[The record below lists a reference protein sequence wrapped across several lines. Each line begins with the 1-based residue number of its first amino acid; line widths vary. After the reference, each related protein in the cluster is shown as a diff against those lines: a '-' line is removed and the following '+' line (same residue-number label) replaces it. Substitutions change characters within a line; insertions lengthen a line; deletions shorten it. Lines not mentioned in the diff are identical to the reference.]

1 MLHIVAEYK
10 HVGSIITENNN
21 LAPEILKRA
30 ARALDAWY
38 QLADRVFGS
47 PHVPTSV
54 KSSLAYSL
62 IFTRLLYAAETWTTL
77 TPASLRVLD
86 TVQARVARR
95 ILGTWY
101 TKHDSVDHTTDR
113 ADHTTNEEDRR
124 SLGWPSIEC
133 ELRRKRLA
141 YAARICRYA
150 PDTLRALL
158 QARCAGRPLPWV
170 LTLYDDFEALRIVH
184 APKLDE
190 LPHPSVCM
198 QTWYKFIES
207 YPAAWNE
214 FIRRYIFFT
223 SSALTARGVP
233 IFEHQLIVCTAASTM
248 TAPIPGWYKCQLCP
262 ANACRIFPSERAL
275 RAHHVA
281 GHNMRCQ
288 TRCYIEADGICPVCK
303 LCFHTRIRAIA
314 HAQRRTSTCSR
325 EILRCV
331 RLNANRIALLD
342 LEDAATRKATR
353 KSGHPTPLAR
363 IPGPAKGPKRKVVS
377 VDLTTNKRVRR

>member
-1 MLHIVAEYK
+1 MHLPIDRDAAPWETRPNCSSHLPNHAIFYITFVDDEAIMLAADTAQGLDNAIVCLLRCLESVFAAFRLTINWSRGKTEAILTYRGVQAGTHWRARFTSEGPTITTPSGAMLHIVAEYK

-101 TKHDSVDHTTDR
+101 TKHDSEDHTSDR

-158 QARCAGRPLPWV
+158 QARCAG
-170 LTLYDDFEALRIVH
+170 
-184 APKLDE
+184 
-190 LPHPSVCM
+190 
-198 QTWYKFIES
+198 
-207 YPAAWNE
+207 
-214 FIRRYIFFT
+214 
-223 SSALTARGVP
+223 
-233 IFEHQLIVCTAASTM
+233 
-248 TAPIPGWYKCQLCP
+248 
-262 ANACRIFPSERAL
+262 
-275 RAHHVA
+275 
-281 GHNMRCQ
+281 
-288 TRCYIEADGICPVCK
+288 
-303 LCFHTRIRAIA
+303 
-314 HAQRRTSTCSR
+314 
-325 EILRCV
+325 
-331 RLNANRIALLD
+331 
-342 LEDAATRKATR
+342 
-353 KSGHPTPLAR
+353 
-363 IPGPAKGPKRKVVS
+363 
-377 VDLTTNKRVRR
+377 